1 MSLPQRVRLVEVG
14 PRDGLQNE
22 AAPVSVSDKLQLV
35 HDLAEAGV
43 SYIEAG
49 SFVSPKWVP
58 QMAGSAELFAGI
70 QRKPGVTYAAL
81 TPNLRGFEDAL
92 AAGVQEVAVFAAASE
107 AFSQRNINCSIS
119 ESLDRFLPVME
130 AARLHGI
137 TVRGYVSCVLGCP
150 YEGTVAPKQVA
161 AVANE
166 LYAMGCYEV
175 SLGDTIG
182 TGTPGA
188 TRTLFDVVAGQ
199 IPRGKLAGHFHD
211 TYGQAL
217 ANIYASLLEGIQVFD
232 SSVAGLGGCPYAKG
246 ATGNVA
252 SEDVVYLL
260 NGLGIDTGIDLDKLI
275 AAGHRISDTLGRAN
289 GSRVAKARLSA

>member
-260 NGLGIDTGIDLDKLI
+260 NGLAIETGIDLDKLI
-275 AAGHRISDTLGRAN
+275 AAGQRISDTLGRAN
-289 GSRVAKARLSA
+289 GSRVAKARLST

>member
-1 MSLPQRVRLVEVG
+1 MQLPQKVRLVEVG

-22 AAPVSVSDKLQLV
+22 AQLISIADKVQLV
-35 HDLAEAGV
+35 DELTASGLSH
-43 SYIEAG
+43 IEVG

-58 QMAGSAELFAGI
+58 QMAGSSEVFAQI
-70 QRKPGVTYAAL
+70 QREQGVTYAAL

-92 AAGVQEVAVFAAASE
+92 AAGVKEVAVFAAASE

-119 ESLDRFLPVME
+119 ESLERFAPIME
-130 AARLHGI
+130 AARLYGI
-137 TVRGYVSCVLGCP
+137 KVRGYVSCVLGCP
-150 YEGTVAPKQVA
+150 YEGEIAPQQVA
-161 AVANE
+161 AVSRE
-166 LYAMGCYEV
+166 LIDMGCYEV

-188 TRTLFDVVAGQ
+188 TRTLLNVVAGQ

-217 ANIYASLLEGIQVFD
+217 ANIYASLLEGIEVFD

-246 ATGNVA
+246 ASGNVA
-252 SEDVVYLL
+252 SEDVLYMLQ
-260 NGLGIDTGIDLDKLI
+260 GLGIETGVDLDRLI
-275 AAGHRISDTLGRAN
+275 TAGQRISSVLGRAN
-289 GSRVAKARLSA
+289 GSRVAKARLSR